1 MAGSWGP
8 EGELKLT
15 PATDIFM
22 SKQIKKTPDVYGI
35 CVRKTHSQ
43 LQKSFR
49 SVNENLSQFVWNINF
64 L

>member
-15 PATDIFM
+15 PATDIFT
-22 SKQIKKTPDVYGI
+22 SKQIKKTPAVYGI
-35 CVRKTHSQ
+35 CVRKTHSG
-43 LQKSFR
+43 LQKSFCF
-49 SVNENLSQFVWNINF
+49 VNENLSQFVWSINF